1 MLIAHYSLKETFGCF
16 RVMVL
21 LLNIYKNYRKIDSVF
36 CLEMWQQNFFFGQYD
51 YGVIIENIFLF
62 AMFKTCSAHF
72 IKFVCTL
79 KICLFPSL
87 ISCTSTCL
95 PNLVSFITKIVSTQ
109 HPLTSTCII
118 NASWI
123 TCRTASDQEKIFLRA
138 VVAEFQRCGLEEA
151 EFAKI
156 YIQHS
161 ALCRIDGKFIVGN

>member
-1 MLIAHYSLKETFGCF
+1 MT
-16 RVMVL
+16 V
-21 LLNIYKNYRKIDSVF
+21 
-36 CLEMWQQNFFFGQYD
+36 NFFFGQYD
-51 YGVIIENIFLF
+51 YGVIIENIFSF

-79 KICLFPSL
+79 EICLFPSL

-109 HPLTSTCII
+109 HLLTSTCII
-118 NASWI
+118 NAVCTCI

-138 VVAEFQRCGLEEA
+138 VVAEFQSCGLEEA

-156 YIQHS
+156 YIQHT
-161 ALCRIDGKFIVGN
+161 ALCRIDGKCIVGK